1 MIVQALD
8 EDGQAQQGLEAAQRI
23 ARAAR
28 AAASEEAAADA
39 VRRLLEEILT

>member
-8 EDGQAQQGLEAAQRI
+8 EDGRAQRGLEAAQRI
-23 ARAAR
+23 ALAAR
-28 AAASEEAAADA
+28 TAASDEAAADA